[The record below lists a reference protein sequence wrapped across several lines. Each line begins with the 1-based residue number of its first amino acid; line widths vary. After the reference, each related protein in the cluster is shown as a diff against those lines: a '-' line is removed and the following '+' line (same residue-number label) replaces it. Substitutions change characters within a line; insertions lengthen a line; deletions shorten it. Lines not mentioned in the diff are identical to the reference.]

1 MTERTKEIRTIR
13 WGILATGW
21 ISSMFVG
28 DLLAERADAPVNHI
42 VTALGTSSQNKGV
55 AFVEKVWKDS
65 PSPRPRIYDNYE
77 SVYADPNV
85 DVVYIGTPH
94 SLHRPNCLAAIAA
107 GKHVLCEKPF
117 AINELEAQDIV
128 DAAKKKGV
136 YIMEAVWTRFFP
148 LVKSLQDHLQVH
160 RSIGQVQRF
169 FIDFATKMPLADL
182 PADSRLKDPS
192 LGAGALLDI
201 GIYALMYASLVMAPG
216 NLGNDHP
223 TPKVLSMLN
232 VAEGIDDRDVIILDY
247 AADKEAGLERR
258 TAICT
263 TTLNFKGSETF
274 ARVEGSEGTITIS
287 GISPSCPGKFTIV
300 KTASS
305 PDKKPAEEL
314 FEFKTPPGTFGF
326 IYEADAVAL
335 DIAAGRTGSD
345 VMPLD
350 ETLRMMRLMD
360 GIRKENG
367 LIYTQDSI

>member
-1 MTERTKEIRTIR
+1 
-13 WGILATGW
+13 
-21 ISSMFVG
+21 MFVG

-128 DAAKKKGV
+128 DAAKKKGI
-136 YIMEAVWTRFFP
+136 YIMEGQSHHPIKDIPLTCQYRDAAMWTRFFP

-160 RSIGQVQRF
+160 KSIGQVQRF

-216 NLGNDHP
+216 KLGNDHP

-232 VAEGIDDRDVIILDY
+232 VAEGIDDRDAIILDY
-247 AADKEAGLERR
+247 TADKEAGLERR

-287 GISPSCPGKFTIV
+287 GIGPSCPGKFTIV

-305 PDKKPAEEL
+305 PDKKPAEEV
-314 FEFKTPPGTFGF
+314 FEFKTPPETFGF

-367 LIYTQDSI
+367 LVYTQDSI

>member
-1 MTERTKEIRTIR
+1 M
-13 WGILATGW
+13 
-21 ISSMFVG
+21 
-28 DLLAERADAPVNHI
+28 
-42 VTALGTSSQNKGV
+42 
-55 AFVEKVWKDS
+55 
-65 PSPRPRIYDNYE
+65 
-77 SVYADPNV
+77 
-85 DVVYIGTPH
+85 
-94 SLHRPNCLAAIAA
+94 HRPNCLAAIAA

-128 DAAKKKGV
+128 DAAKKKGI
-136 YIMEAVWTRFFP
+136 YIMEGQSHHPINDIPLNCQYRDAAMWTRFFP

-160 RSIGQVQRF
+160 RSIGQVQRL

-216 NLGNDHP
+216 KLGHDHP

-247 AADKEAGLERR
+247 TADKEAGLERR

-263 TTLNFKGSETF
+263 TTLNFKGSE
-274 ARVEGSEGTITIS
+274 GTITIS

-300 KTASS
+300 MAASS
-305 PDKKPAEEL
+305 ADEKPAEEV